1 MARDTK
7 IASTGK
13 LLADIQKDYAGGP
26 SIKVSLRIPTDRTHV
41 TVLFGP
47 SGAGKSTILRC
58 LAGLDRISAGHIEFD
73 GTVWSDAETKVML
86 PPQKRRIGFLFQDYA
101 LFPHLTVWQ
110 NVGYALEGLPR
121 VRREEKVKQTL
132 GLLKLDGLE
141 HRRPAQ
147 LSGGEQQRVALARA
161 LVREPKLLLLD
172 EPLSALDVSIRNYLR
187 SELSQLLHRLGTPA
201 IVVTHDWID
210 ALSMADELLVMSAGR
225 VLQIGPPQDV
235 FSRPSQIE
243 VAAAVGV
250 ETLVP
255 GHMISRN
262 DGLLTLKVGA
272 AQLCVVDPGGS
283 ASDFYVCIRGED
295 VTLEKG
301 AAPQSSARN
310 HLAGTVIEITRAG
323 LLTRVEIDA
332 GFRIVAL
339 VTRHAVADLA
349 LGEGAEVTAVVKAT
363 AIHLIP
369 RDQGS
374 GIRGQGSGIG
384 DQRSGI
390 GGK

>member
-7 IASTGK
+7 IASTGL

-26 SIKVSLRIPTDRTHV
+26 SIKLQLQIPTDRTHV

-58 LAGLDRISAGHIEFD
+58 LAGLDRITAGRIEFD

-86 PPQKRRIGFLFQDYA
+86 PPQKRRVGFLFQDYA

-110 NVGYALEGLPR
+110 NVGYGLDGLLREG
-121 VRREEKVKQTL
+121 REEKIKKTL
-132 GLLKLDGLE
+132 DLLKLDGLE

-187 SELSQLLHRLGTPA
+187 VELSQLLHRLGTPA

-210 ALSMADELLVMSAGR
+210 ALSMADELLVLQAGR
-225 VLQIGPPQDV
+225 VLQIGPPQEV
-235 FSRPSQIE
+235 FSRPAQLE

-250 ETLVP
+250 ETVVSGRLI
-255 GHMISRN
+255 GRN
-262 DGLLTLKVGA
+262 DGLLALKVGA

-283 ASDFYVCIRGED
+283 AADFYVCIRGED

-301 AAPQSSARN
+301 TAPQSSARN
-310 HLAGTVIEITRAG
+310 HLAGTVIEITPAG
-323 LLTRVEIDA
+323 LLTRVEIDV

-339 VTRHAVADLA
+339 VTRHAVLDLA
-349 LGEGAEVTAVVKAT
+349 LVEGAEVTAVVKAT
-363 AIHLIP
+363 AIHLIA
-369 RDQGS
+369 RD
-374 GIRGQGSGIG
+374 
-384 DQRSGI
+384 
-390 GGK
+390 

>member
-7 IASTGK
+7 IASTGM
-13 LLADIQKDYAGGP
+13 LLADIQKDHLGGP

-47 SGAGKSTILRC
+47 SGAGKSTVLRC
-58 LAGLDRISAGHIEFD
+58 LAGLDRITAGRIVFND
-73 GTVWSDAETKVML
+73 AVWSDPETKVML
-86 PPQKRRIGFLFQDYA
+86 PPQKRGIGFLFQDYA

-110 NVGYALEGLPR
+110 NVGYGLDGLPQP
-121 VRREEKVKQTL
+121 RREEKIKQTID
-132 GLLKLDGLE
+132 LLKLDGLE
-141 HRRPAQ
+141 HRRPVQ

-161 LVREPKLLLLD
+161 IVREPKLLLLD

-187 SELSQLLHRLGTPA
+187 VELSQLLHRLGTPA

-225 VLQIGPPQDV
+225 VLQIGPPQEV
-235 FSRPSQIE
+235 FSRPAQLE
-243 VAAAVGV
+243 VATAVGV

-255 GHMISRN
+255 GRVISRN
-262 DGLLTLKVGA
+262 DGLLMLQVGA
-272 AQLCVVDPGGS
+272 AHLCVVDSGGS

-301 AAPQSSARN
+301 VAPQSSARN
-310 HLAGTVIEITRAG
+310 HLAGTVLEVTPAG
-323 LLTRVEIDA
+323 LLTRVEIDV

-339 VTRHAVADLA
+339 VTRHAVLDLA
-349 LGEGAEVTAVVKAT
+349 LVVGAAITAVVKAT

-374 GIRGQGSGIG
+374 VGEREN
-384 DQRSGI
+384 
-390 GGK
+390 GGVGTD